1 MLDLLIIGAGP
12 AGIAAA
18 IYALRAGL
26 TVSVCEKSVH
36 GGQTAIIEN
45 IENYPGIQKISGF
58 DFANALFKQAESF
71 GANFI
76 FDEVVKV
83 DLKTEIKKIYFKSS
97 SMIEARSVVIANG
110 LKRRKLECKG
120 EEEFS
125 GRGVSYC
132 ATCDGA
138 FFKGKKVIVVGGGN
152 TALEDALYLSNI
164 CSEVV
169 IIVRKNHF
177 KAEKFLCDIVNTK
190 KNISVKFCSQ
200 IREISGEKTV
210 KKVEIIEKD
219 ETITEEADGVFIAIG
234 YEPDSEIY
242 RGQVE
247 MTDSGYFAAD
257 ETCKTGLDGVYVA
270 GDCRLKPLRQITTAV
285 ADGSVAGSNAAAWLI
300 SHNK

>member
-36 GGQTAIIEN
+36 GGQTAIIED
-45 IENYPGIQKISGF
+45 IENYPGIKKISGF
-58 DFANALFKQAESF
+58 DFANTLFEQAESF

-76 FDEVVKV
+76 FDEVVEV
-83 DLKTEIKKIYFKSS
+83 DLKPEIKKIYFKNSG
-97 SMIEARSVVIANG
+97 MIKARSVVIANG
-110 LKRRKLECKG
+110 LKRRELNCKG
-120 EEEFS
+120 EKEFF

-164 CSEVV
+164 CREVV

-177 KAEKFLCDIVNTK
+177 KAEKILCDTVNAK
-190 KNISVKFCSQ
+190 KNISVKFYSQ
-200 IREISGEKTV
+200 IRKISGEKTV
-210 KKVEIIEKD
+210 KKVEIAAKS
-219 ETITEEADGVFIAIG
+219 ETIAEEVDGVFVAIG

-247 MTDSGYFAAD
+247 MTDNGYFTAD
-257 ETCKTGLDGVYVA
+257 ETCKTELDGVYVA

-285 ADGSVAGSNAAAWLI
+285 ADGAVAGSNAAAWLI
-300 SHNK
+300 SQSK

>member
-177 KAEKFLCDIVNTK
+177 KAEKFLC
-190 KNISVKFCSQ
+190 
-200 IREISGEKTV
+200 
-210 KKVEIIEKD
+210 
-219 ETITEEADGVFIAIG
+219 
-234 YEPDSEIY
+234 EIY